1 MCVIKKIFLNQFF
14 KISCLHLFF
23 QEFKCRNCLHMDKWF
38 RLIIQPA
45 VKQLQSIHQSTR
57 IISEICLT
65 ETELM
70 IVDSG
75 TECFLI
81 DSIFHNVF
89 QCVFNHTNEFFLLL
103 YIRILRNYRED
114 RLTNSIVIR
123 SGNILSNTCIQK
135 CFLQRCSRCGQK
147 CIIQNL
153 KCKIQLLIQ
162 CRTDH
167 FIIRKICVVLLT
179 LFTCDGILLN
189 HFLHLCKWLLQM
201 NL

>member
-1 MCVIKKIFLNQFF
+1 
-14 KISCLHLFF
+14 
-23 QEFKCRNCLHMDKWF
+23 MDKWF

-75 TECFLI
+75 TERFLI

-89 QCVFNHTNEFFLLL
+89 QCIFNHTNKFFLLL
-103 YIRILRNYRED
+103 YIRILRNYREN
-114 RLTNSIVIR
+114 RLINSIVIR
-123 SGNILSNTCIQK
+123 SGNILADTCIEK

-167 FIIRKICVVLLT
+167 FIIRKICVVLITFLT
-179 LFTCDGILLN
+179 RDGILLN